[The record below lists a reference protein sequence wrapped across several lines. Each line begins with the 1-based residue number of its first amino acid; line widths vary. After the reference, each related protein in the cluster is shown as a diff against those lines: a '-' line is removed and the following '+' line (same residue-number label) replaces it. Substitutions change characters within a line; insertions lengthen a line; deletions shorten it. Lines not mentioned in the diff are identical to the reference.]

1 MCKNRIFSP
10 SIITLLAVFF
20 CLVAVRVEKA
30 AQQEPQSDKSANKAS
45 NPKTS
50 GPQSSGS
57 QTSDSQSSAP
67 QSSAPQSSG
76 GGAPAKWQIILPKK
90 PQSAGP
96 QSPGAGAQEQKQEQK
111 QESKPT
117 PAPQAPGKQSPIQQ
131 LRSQLSD
138 KEDQDR
144 VRIGTELVSL
154 PVTVTDAYNRLV
166 TGLDKRHFE
175 VYEDK
180 VKQEISFFSDDDSPV
195 NMGIIFDVSG
205 SMKGKLERARDALRA
220 FIQTSH
226 SDDDFFLVGFN
237 QRANL
242 LAEFTDGETLIN
254 KLTLVDPK
262 GQTALYDAA
271 YLGIEKV
278 KQGRHNRHAM
288 LLISD
293 GQDNSSRYT
302 YSELRK
308 LLKEAGVQ
316 IYCIG
321 IVELGGGSGG
331 TLDLQGQSIL
341 EEIAQV
347 TGGKAFFPRSAAELE
362 DATTRIALELR
373 HQYSIGYNP
382 TNVKRDGQ
390 WHKIKV
396 SVKGPKGLSNLKVQ
410 HKEGYYAVAGKSE
423 R

>member
-10 SIITLLAVFF
+10 SIVILLAVSF
-20 CLVAVRVEKA
+20 CFTAVGVERA
-30 AQQEPQSDKSANKAS
+30 ARQEPQPGKSS
-45 NPKTS
+45 NNNKTS
-50 GPQSSGS
+50 NNTQ
-57 QTSDSQSSAP
+57 
-67 QSSAPQSSG
+67 
-76 GGAPAKWQIILPKK
+76 GA
-90 PQSAGP
+90 
-96 QSPGAGAQEQKQEQK
+96 QSPGSGSPEKK

-117 PAPQAPGKQSPIQQ
+117 PTPADPGKQTPLGQI
-131 LRSQLSD
+131 RSQLGD
-138 KEDQDR
+138 PATPQGAQQDD
-144 VRIGTELVSL
+144 RIKIPTELVSL

-166 TGLDKRHFE
+166 TGLDRQHFE
-175 VYEDK
+175 IFEDK
-180 VKQEISFFSDDDSPV
+180 VKQDISFFSDDDAPV
-195 NMGIIFDVSG
+195 SLGIIFDVSG
-205 SMKGKLERARDALRA
+205 SMKGKLDRARDALKA
-220 FIQTSH
+220 FILTSH

-242 LAEFTDGETLIN
+242 VAEFTDGDTLAN
-254 KLTLVDPK
+254 KLTLVEPK

-302 YSELRK
+302 YGELRK

-321 IVELGGGSGG
+321 IVEMGGGAGG
-331 TLDLQGQSIL
+331 TLDMQGQAIL

-410 HKEGYYAVAGKSE
+410 HKEGYYAVTNKAE

>member
-1 MCKNRIFSP
+1 MCKNRIFGP
-10 SIITLLAVFF
+10 SIITLLGVFF
-20 CLVAVRVEKA
+20 CLIAVRVEQA
-30 AQQEPQSDKSANKAS
+30 AQQDPQPDKSAKQAS
-45 NPKTS
+45 NP
-50 GPQSSGS
+50 QSSD
-57 QTSDSQSSAP
+57 T
-67 QSSAPQSSG
+67 QSSG
-76 GGAPAKWQIILPKK
+76 GGAPAKWPIFLPKK
-90 PQSAGP
+90 SQSSG
-96 QSPGAGAQEQKQEQK
+96 GGAQEQKQD
-111 QESKPT
+111 SKTT
-117 PAPQAPGKQSPIQQ
+117 PAPQAPEKQSPLQPIRPPSGNQG
-131 LRSQLSD
+131 
-138 KEDQDR
+138 DQE
-144 VRIGTELVSL
+144 RIRDHTDLVSL

-166 TGLDKRHFE
+166 TGLDRNHFE

-180 VKQEISFFSDDDSPV
+180 VKQEISFFSDDDAPV
-195 NMGIIFDVSG
+195 NLGIVFDVSG
-205 SMKGKLERARDALRA
+205 SMKGKLDRARDALKA

-242 LAEFTDGETLIN
+242 LAEFTDGDSLSN
-254 KLTLVDPK
+254 KLTLVNPT

-271 YLGIEKV
+271 YLGIEKA
-278 KQGRHNRHAM
+278 KQGRHNRHAL

-302 YSELRK
+302 YGELRK

-321 IVELGGGSGG
+321 IVEIGGGAGG
-331 TLDLQGQSIL
+331 SLDMQGQAIL
-341 EEIAQV
+341 EEIAQT
-347 TGGKAFFPRSAAELE
+347 TGGKAFFPRSGAELE

-396 SVKGPKGLSNLKVQ
+396 NVKGPKGLSNLKVQ
-410 HKEGYYAVAGKSE
+410 HKEGYYAVAGKNE

>member
-1 MCKNRIFSP
+1 MFKNRIFSP
-10 SIITLLAVFF
+10 SIITALALFL
-20 CLVAVRVEKA
+20 CLSAVRVEQA
-30 AQQEPQSDKSANKAS
+30 AGQDPQAS
-45 NPKTS
+45 NSTVK
-50 GPQSSGS
+50 SSNS
-57 QTSDSQSSAP
+57 
-67 QSSAPQSSG
+67 
-76 GGAPAKWQIILPKK
+76 
-90 PQSAGP
+90 
-96 QSPGAGAQEQKQEQK
+96 QSPGEKSSEQK
-111 QESKPT
+111 QESK
-117 PAPQAPGKQSPIQQ
+117 QGPGKQDPLRRI
-131 LRSQLSD
+131 RSQLSD
-138 KEDQDR
+138 PGDQGPII
-144 VRIGTELVSL
+144 IGTELVSL
-154 PVTVTDAYNRLV
+154 PVTVTDAYDRLV
-166 TGLDKRHFE
+166 TGLDKQHFE
-175 VYEDK
+175 VFEDK
-180 VKQEISFFSDDDSPV
+180 VKQDISFFSDDDSPI
-195 NMGIIFDVSG
+195 NLGIIFDVSG
-205 SMKGKLERARDALRA
+205 SMKGKLDRARDALKA

-226 SDDDFFLVGFN
+226 DDDDFFLVGFN

-242 LAEFTDGETLIN
+242 LAEFTDGDSLSN
-254 KLTLVDPK
+254 KLTLVNPT

-302 YSELRK
+302 YGELRK
-308 LLKEAGVQ
+308 QLKEAGVQ

-321 IVELGGGSGG
+321 IVEMGGGAGG
-331 TLDLQGQSIL
+331 SLDMQGQAIL
-341 EEIAQV
+341 EEISQV

-396 SVKGPKGLSNLKVQ
+396 NVKGPKGLSNLRVQ
-410 HKEGYYAVAGKSE
+410 HKEGYYAVTGKSE

>member
-1 MCKNRIFSP
+1 MFKNQISRPVVFLS
-10 SIITLLAVFF
+10 LLLFV
-20 CLVAVRVEKA
+20 CLVAAGVQQA
-30 AQQEPQSDKSANKAS
+30 AQQDPVK
-45 NPKTS
+45 P
-50 GPQSSGS
+50 
-57 QTSDSQSSAP
+57 
-67 QSSAPQSSG
+67 
-76 GGAPAKWQIILPKK
+76 APA
-90 PQSAGP
+90 G
-96 QSPGAGAQEQKQEQK
+96 QEP
-111 QESKPT
+111 KPT
-117 PAPQAPGKQSPIQQ
+117 PKGTEKQTPIQQ
-131 LRSQLSD
+131 IRSQVGD
-138 KEDQDR
+138 GGQDEQIK
-144 VRIGTELVSL
+144 IGTDLVSL
-154 PVTVTDAYNRLV
+154 TVTVTDPYNRLV
-166 TGLDKRHFE
+166 TGLDKQHFE
-175 VYEDK
+175 IFEDK
-180 VKQEISFFSDDDSPV
+180 VKQEIRFFNDTDSPV
-195 NMGIIFDVSG
+195 SLGIIFDVSG

-226 SDDDFFLVGFN
+226 TEDDFFLVGFN
-237 QRANL
+237 NRANL
-242 LAEFTDGETLIN
+242 LAEFTDGETLAN
-254 KLTLVDPK
+254 KLTLVDAR

-288 LLISD
+288 LMISD

-302 YSELRK
+302 YGELRK

-321 IVELGGGSGG
+321 IVEMGGGAGG
-331 TLDLQGQSIL
+331 TLDMQGQAIL

-373 HQYSIGYNP
+373 HQYSIGYEP

-396 SVKGPKGLSNLKVQ
+396 SVKAPRGLSNLKVQ
-410 HKEGYYAVAGKSE
+410 HKEGYYSIVNK

>member
-1 MCKNRIFSP
+1 MRANRIF
-10 SIITLLAVFF
+10 IALMALFF
-20 CLVAVRVEKA
+20 CAADVRVEQA
-30 AQQEPQSDKSANKAS
+30 ARQDPQPGKPAGQPS
-45 NPKTS
+45 NS
-50 GPQSSGS
+50 
-57 QTSDSQSSAP
+57 
-67 QSSAPQSSG
+67 
-76 GGAPAKWQIILPKK
+76 
-90 PQSAGP
+90 
-96 QSPGAGAQEQKQEQK
+96 QSPGGSPEQK
-111 QESKPT
+111 
-117 PAPQAPGKQSPIQQ
+117 PGGQYRLPMP
-131 LRSQLSD
+131 D
-138 KEDQDR
+138 
-144 VRIGTELVSL
+144 TELVSL
-154 PVTVTDAYNRLV
+154 TVTVTDSLNRLV
-166 TGLDKRHFE
+166 SGLDRRHFE

-180 VKQEISFFSDDDSPV
+180 VKQEISFFSDDDAPV
-195 NMGIIFDVSG
+195 NLGIVFDLSG
-205 SMKGKLERARDALRA
+205 SMKGKLDRARDALKA

-242 LAEFTDGETLIN
+242 LAEFTDGESLTN

-278 KQGRHNRHAM
+278 KQGRHNRNAM

-308 LLKEAGVQ
+308 VLKEAGVQ

-321 IVELGGGSGG
+321 IVEVGGAAGG
-331 TLDLQGQSIL
+331 TLDMQGQAIL
-341 EEIAQV
+341 EEIAQT

-396 SVKGPKGLSNLKVQ
+396 NVKGPKGLSNLKVQ
-410 HKEGYYAVAGKSE
+410 HKEGYYAVAGKGG